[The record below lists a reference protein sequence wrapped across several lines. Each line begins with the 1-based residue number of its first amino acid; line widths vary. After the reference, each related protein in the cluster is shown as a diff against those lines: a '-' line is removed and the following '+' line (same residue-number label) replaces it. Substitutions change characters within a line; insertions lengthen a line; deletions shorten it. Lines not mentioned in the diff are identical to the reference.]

1 MRIITGSDRSTRR
14 IAAVGMYDGV
24 HLGHKFLIEYL
35 RLEAASR
42 GLTPAVITFS
52 RHPLSLLRPLESP
65 GLLTPLDDRL
75 RLLGQAGA
83 DDVIMLTF
91 NDSLRRKTA
100 REFLNMLRLSYGIE
114 TLVLGFNN
122 RFGHDRPDAFDDYK
136 ALGAEIGIEVIA
148 APEYCGAGAPV
159 SSSVIRHHLLS
170 GKPEKAAS
178 AGP

>member
-35 RLEAASR
+35 RLEAAAR

-52 RHPLSLLRPLESP
+52 RHPLSLVRPLESP

-83 DDVIMLTF
+83 DDVK
-91 NDSLRRKTA
+91 RK
-100 REFLNMLRLSYGIE
+100 Y
-114 TLVLGFNN
+114 
-122 RFGHDRPDAFDDYK
+122 
-136 ALGAEIGIEVIA
+136 
-148 APEYCGAGAPV
+148 V
-159 SSSVIRHHLLS
+159 SWN
-170 GKPEKAAS
+170 
-178 AGP
+178 